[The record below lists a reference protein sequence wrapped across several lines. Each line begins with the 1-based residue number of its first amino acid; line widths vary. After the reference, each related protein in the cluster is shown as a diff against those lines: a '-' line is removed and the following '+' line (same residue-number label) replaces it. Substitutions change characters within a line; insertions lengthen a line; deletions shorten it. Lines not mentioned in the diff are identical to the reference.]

1 MNKFFL
7 LGVAAV
13 AMLAGCTND
22 ETVEM
27 APQNAISFTSVVDKS
42 TKATVDVTTANL
54 TAFWVYG
61 WKGNDELF
69 DAQEVKKE
77 SGEWKYTPEKYWEAN
92 GNYAFEAIAPKS
104 GQNGVTFTAA
114 KTGGTISFTNDAVT
128 DLVYANPVTKTT
140 GASITSDPGKVNFTF
155 KHMLSRVKFTF
166 KNTFP
171 ANAAAKISVKD
182 VKITNAYTKGVITPA
197 ATTPAWDTSSGTATL
212 SVSFPG
218 TIQNLPANTGT
229 GETDHKYL
237 IPVSNPSYTVS
248 FMVTLTQGSVSKDY
262 PHTATITTSMQPG
275 MSYNFVASLN
285 EQNTADDELYPIQFE
300 ATVTEWG
307 TFGDTTLTVE

>member
-27 APQNAISFTSVVDKS
+27 APQNAISFTSFVDKS

-54 TAFWVYG
+54 SSFWVYG
-61 WKGNDELF
+61 WKGNEQIF
-69 DAQEVKKE
+69 NAQEVKKV
-77 SGEWKYTPEKYWEAN
+77 SGAWTYLPIQYWTEN
-92 GNYAFEAIAPKS
+92 GNYVFEAIAPAS
-104 GQNGVTFTAA
+104 GSKGVTFSAA
-114 KTGGTISFTNDAVT
+114 KTGGTISFTNDAAT
-128 DLVYANPVTKTT
+128 DLVYALPVSKTT

-171 ANAAAKISVKD
+171 ANAAAKITVTD
-182 VKITNAYTKGVITPA
+182 VKITNAHTKGAITPA

-218 TIQNLPANTGT
+218 TIENLPANTGE
-229 GETDHKYL
+229 GSTDHKYL

-248 FMVTLTQGSVSKDY
+248 FKVTLTQGSVSNTY
-262 PHTATITTSMQPG
+262 PHTATISTTMQPG
-275 MSYNFVASLN
+275 LSYNFVASLN
-285 EQNTADDELYPIQFE
+285 EQNTAEDELFPIEFT

-307 TFGDTTLTVE
+307 IFGDTNLTVE

>member
-27 APQNAISFTSVVDKS
+27 APQNAISFTSFVDKS

-54 TAFWVYG
+54 SSFWVYG
-61 WKGNDELF
+61 WKGNEQIF
-69 DAQEVKKE
+69 NAQEVKKVGGAWTY
-77 SGEWKYTPEKYWEAN
+77 SPIQYWTEN
-92 GNYAFEAIAPKS
+92 GSYVFEAIDPQS
-104 GQNGVTFTAA
+104 GTKGVTFSAA
-114 KTGGTISFTNDAVT
+114 KTGGTINFTNDAGT
-128 DLVYANPVTKTT
+128 DLVYALPVSKTT

-171 ANAAAKISVKD
+171 ANAAAKITVTD
-182 VKITNAYTKGVITPA
+182 VKITNAYTKGSITPA

-218 TIQNLPANTGT
+218 TIENLPANTGQ
-229 GETDHKYL
+229 GSTDHKYL

-248 FMVTLTQGSVSKDY
+248 FKVTLTQGTVSNTY

-275 MSYNFVASLN
+275 LSYNFVASLN
-285 EQNTADDELYPIQFE
+285 EQNTANDELYPIQFE

-307 TFGDTTLTVE
+307 SFSDTDLTVE

>member
-27 APQNAISFTSVVDKS
+27 APQNAISFTSFVDKS

-54 TAFWVYG
+54 SSFWVYG
-61 WKGNDELF
+61 WKGNEQIF
-69 DAQEVKKE
+69 NAQEVKKVSGAWTYSPIQYWTE
-77 SGEWKYTPEKYWEAN
+77 SGSYV
-92 GNYAFEAIAPKS
+92 FEAIDPLS
-104 GQNGVTFTAA
+104 GTKGVIFSAA
-114 KTGGTISFTNDAVT
+114 KTGGTINFTNDAGT
-128 DLVYANPVTKTT
+128 DLVYANPVSKTT

-171 ANAAAKISVKD
+171 ANAAAKITVTD
-182 VKITNAYTKGVITPA
+182 VKITNAYTKGAITPA
-197 ATTPAWDTSSGTATL
+197 ATTPVWDTSSGTATL

-218 TIQNLPANTGT
+218 TIQNLPANTGVDS
-229 GETDHKYL
+229 TDHKYL

-248 FMVTLTQGSVSKDY
+248 FTVTLTQGTVSNTY
-262 PHTATITTSMQPG
+262 PHTATISTSMSPSL
-275 MSYNFVASLN
+275 SYNFVASLN
-285 EQNTADDELYPIQFE
+285 EENTANDELFPIQFD
-300 ATVTEWG
+300 AQVTEWG
-307 TFGDTTLTVE
+307 SFSDTTLTVE

>member
-61 WKGNDELF
+61 WKGNDLLF

-77 SGEWKYTPEKYWEAN
+77 SGEWKYKPEKYWEAN
-92 GNYAFEAIAPKS
+92 GNYVFEAIAPKS
-104 GQNGVTFTAA
+104 GLNGVTFSAA
-114 KTGGTISFTNDAVT
+114 KTGGTINFTNDAAT

-140 GASITSDPGKVNFTF
+140 GTSITSDPGKVNFTF

-171 ANAAAKISVKD
+171 SGAAAKISVKD
-182 VKITNAYTKGVITPA
+182 VKITNAYTKGSITPA
-197 ATTPAWDTSSGTATL
+197 ATTPAWDISSGAATL

-218 TIQNLPANTGT
+218 TIQNLPADTGT
-229 GETDHKYL
+229 GATDHKYL
-237 IPVSNPSYTVS
+237 IPVTNPSYTVS
-248 FMVTLTQGSVSKDY
+248 FTVTLTQGDVSKDY
-262 PHTATITTSMQPG
+262 PHTATITTTMQPG

-285 EQNTADDELYPIQFE
+285 EQNTADDELYPIEFT

-307 TFGDTTLTVE
+307 DFGNTDLTVD